1 MDGSSGGRV
10 PGLDCFLRELCELVP
25 RERLGKVG
33 CCFLLREDEDM
44 LDDSYFM
51 VMVVVESLEGSAT
64 GVVGRFCVLGNEGT
78 GGGGGREYLGGVEA
92 GI

>member
-10 PGLDCFLRELCELVP
+10 PGLECFLRELWELVP

-44 LDDSYFM
+44 LEDSYFI
-51 VMVVVESLEGSAT
+51 VAVGVEPLEGLAT
-64 GVVGRFCVLGNEGT
+64 GVVGRVCVLGNEGT
-78 GGGGGREYLGGVEA
+78 GGSGGRDCLGGVEA
-92 GI
+92 GR